1 MTGVVSTRPH
11 PLDQVEIR
19 FGIGGGVLV
28 LTTLATR
35 LAGLDEQYAAVALLS
50 VAAVLG
56 ATVGRVRAAVL
67 GLTAWALLTGFVT
80 HRYGTLTFAP
90 PDLLL
95 MAALVATAVGG
106 SCVVQRASHPPR
118 PVRAPRSSYGRTA

>member
-1 MTGVVSTRPH
+1 MSIRPH

-28 LTTLATR
+28 LTTVAAR
-35 LAGLDEQYAAVALLS
+35 LAGLDEQYAALALLA

-80 HRYGTLTFAP
+80 HRYGVLTFAP
-90 PDLLL
+90 SDLLL
-95 MAALVATAVGG
+95 MTALVATAVGA
-106 SCVVQRASHPPR
+106 SSVVQHASR
-118 PVRAPRSSYGRTA
+118 PAPSVPAPRSSYGRTA